1 MGHDLTATHTQL
13 SPIPL
18 HASRG
23 LTLVRGEGSYLW
35 DDQGRRYLDLMT
47 NYGVNLLGHA
57 HPLVTDAIKLQASQ
71 LTNAHQSFDT
81 PARQDFLV
89 ALGALLPPPLS
100 RISFGNSGA
109 EAIEAALKFAR
120 VATGRIGII
129 ATHRAYHGRTFG
141 ALSATADAKYRDPF
155 QPMLEGVR
163 HIPFDDL
170 DALDKVLD
178 DSVAAVIVEPI
189 QGEGGVRVPA
199 DGYLRGIRDRCDARG
214 ILLICDEIQTGFR
227 TGSPFAFTREDIVP
241 DILCLSKSIANGLP
255 IGVTVTT
262 EAVSERVPKGSHGS
276 TFAGNPLVC
285 AAGAVTLRVLADET
299 LHARAAQSGTR
310 FQERIRDLGLPQIRE
325 VRGRG
330 VMQEFIQQ
338 GLPAGSRPPA
348 PGAVEFTAVC
358 DVYEVNLDLGIE
370 MAGGTA
376 KGYRDYRQLLAR
388 KDIDA
393 VLLATPEHWH
403 HRQLIDSVAA
413 GKDNAQA
420 VSRLADPLQRLAGL
434 VCPDLAEAPE
444 TIDLRR
450 LEDGKHLR
458 PAALDQL

>member
-35 DDQGRRYLDLMT
+35 DTRGRRYLDLMT
-47 NYGVNLLGHA
+47 NYGVNLLGHT
-57 HPLVTDAIKLQASQ
+57 HPQVTAAITAQAAM

-81 PARQDFLV
+81 PARQDFLE

-155 QPMLEGVR
+155 APMLEGVR

-170 DALDKVLD
+170 DALDRVLD

-189 QGEGGVRVPA
+189 QGEGGIRVPTE
-199 DGYLRGIRDRCDARG
+199 GYLRGIRERCDARG

-227 TGSPFAFTREDIVP
+227 TGAPFAFMREDIVP

-262 EAVSERVPKGSHGS
+262 EAISDRVPKGSHGS

-285 AAGAVTLRVLADET
+285 AAGAATLRVLADET
-299 LHARAAQSGTR
+299 LHARAAQAGAR
-310 FQERIRDLGLPQIRE
+310 FQQRVRDLRLPQVRE

-330 VMQEFIQQ
+330 VMQAVELKKPATPVIKAMQEH
-338 GLPAGSRPPA
+338 GVLVLPAGGNVVRFLPS
-348 PGAVEFTAVC
+348 
-358 DVYEVNLDLGIE
+358 I
-370 MAGGTA
+370 
-376 KGYRDYRQLLAR
+376 
-388 KDIDA
+388 
-393 VLLATPEHWH
+393 
-403 HRQLIDSVAA
+403 LIQD
-413 GKDNAQA
+413 
-420 VSRLADPLQRLAGL
+420 
-434 VCPDLAEAPE
+434 
-444 TIDLRR
+444 
-450 LEDGKHLR
+450 
-458 PAALDQL
+458 DQLEEGIHALSEAVRLTG

>member
-35 DDQGRRYLDLMT
+35 DDKDRRYLDLMT

-57 HPLVTDAIKLQASQ
+57 HPLVTDAIRVQASK

-81 PARQDFLV
+81 PARRDFLE
-89 ALGALLPPPLS
+89 ALGVLLPPPLS

-120 VATGRIGII
+120 VATGRIGVI

-155 QPMLEGVR
+155 APMLEGAR

-170 DALDKVLD
+170 DALDRVLD

-199 DGYLRGIRDRCDARG
+199 DGYLKGIRERCDGRG

-227 TGSPFAFTREDIVP
+227 TGSQFAFSREDVVP

-285 AAGAVTLRVLADET
+285 AAGAATLRVLADET
-299 LHARAAQSGTR
+299 LHTHAASAGTR
-310 FQERIRDLGLPQIRE
+310 FQKRVRDLRLPQIRE

-330 VMQEFIQQ
+330 LMQAIELKKPATSVIKAMQER
-338 GLPAGSRPPA
+338 GVLVLPG
-348 PGAVEFTAVC
+348 
-358 DVYEVNLDLGIE
+358 
-370 MAGGTA
+370 GGTVI
-376 KGYRDYRQLLAR
+376 RFLPSILIQDDQL
-388 KDIDA
+388 DEGI
-393 VLLATPEHWH
+393 
-403 HRQLIDSVAA
+403 AA
-413 GKDNAQA
+413 
-420 VSRLADPLQRLAGL
+420 
-434 VCPDLAEAPE
+434 LAEA
-444 TIDLRR
+444 LRQT
-450 LEDGKHLR
+450 G
-458 PAALDQL
+458 

>member
-35 DDQGRRYLDLMT
+35 DDKDRRYLDLMT

-57 HPLVTDAIKLQASQ
+57 HALVTDAIKLQASQ

-81 PARQDFLV
+81 PARQDFLD

-100 RISFGNSGA
+100 KISFGNSGA
-109 EAIEAALKFAR
+109 EAVEAAIKYAR
-120 VATGRIGII
+120 VATGRIGIV
-129 ATHRAYHGRTFG
+129 AMHRAYHGRTFG

-155 QPMLEGVR
+155 APMLEGVR
-163 HIPFDDL
+163 HVPFDDL
-170 DALDKVLD
+170 EALNKVLD

-189 QGEGGVRVPA
+189 QGEGGIRVPA
-199 DGYLRGIRDRCDARG
+199 DGYLRGIRERCDARG

-255 IGVTVTT
+255 IGVTITT
-262 EAVSERVPKGSHGS
+262 ERVSDRVPKGSHGS

-285 AAGAVTLRVLADET
+285 AAGAATLRVLADDA
-299 LHARAAQSGTR
+299 LHARATQTGTR
-310 FQERIRDLGLPQIRE
+310 FQERVRELGLPQVRE

-330 VMQEFIQQ
+330 MMQAVELKKPVTAVIKAMQEH
-338 GLPAGSRPPA
+338 GVLVLPAGGTVIRFLPSILIQDA
-348 PGAVEFTAVC
+348 QLDEGI
-358 DVYEVNLDLGIE
+358 DV
-370 MAGGTA
+370 
-376 KGYRDYRQLLAR
+376 
-388 KDIDA
+388 
-393 VLLATPEHWH
+393 
-403 HRQLIDSVAA
+403 
-413 GKDNAQA
+413 
-420 VSRLADPLQRLAGL
+420 
-434 VCPDLAEAPE
+434 LAEAV
-444 TIDLRR
+444 RQA
-450 LEDGKHLR
+450 G
-458 PAALDQL
+458 

>member
-35 DDQGRRYLDLMT
+35 DTRGRRYLDLMT
-47 NYGVNLLGHA
+47 NYGVNLLGHT
-57 HPLVTDAIKLQASQ
+57 HPQVTAAITAQAAM

-81 PARQDFLV
+81 PARQDFLE

-155 QPMLEGVR
+155 APMLEGVR

-170 DALDKVLD
+170 DSLDRVLD

-189 QGEGGVRVPA
+189 QGEGGIRVPTE
-199 DGYLRGIRDRCDARG
+199 GYLRGIRERCDARG

-227 TGSPFAFTREDIVP
+227 TGAPFAFMREDIVP

-262 EAVSERVPKGSHGS
+262 EAISDRVPKGSHGS

-285 AAGAVTLRVLADET
+285 AAGAATLRVLADET
-299 LHARAAQSGTR
+299 LHARAAQAGAR
-310 FQERIRDLGLPQIRE
+310 FQQRVRDLRLPQVRE

-330 VMQEFIQQ
+330 VMQAVELKKPATPVIKAMQEH
-338 GLPAGSRPPA
+338 GVLVLPAG
-348 PGAVEFTAVC
+348 
-358 DVYEVNLDLGIE
+358 
-370 MAGGTA
+370 GTVV
-376 KGYRDYRQLLAR
+376 RFLPS
-388 KDIDA
+388 I
-393 VLLATPEHWH
+393 
-403 HRQLIDSVAA
+403 LIQD
-413 GKDNAQA
+413 
-420 VSRLADPLQRLAGL
+420 
-434 VCPDLAEAPE
+434 
-444 TIDLRR
+444 
-450 LEDGKHLR
+450 
-458 PAALDQL
+458 DQLEEGIHALSEAVRLTG

>member
-1 MGHDLTATHTQL
+1 M
-13 SPIPL
+13 
-18 HASRG
+18 HAGRG

-35 DDQGRRYLDLMT
+35 DDNDRRYLDLMT

-57 HPLVTDAIKLQASQ
+57 HAQVTDAIKRQGSL

-81 PARQDFLV
+81 PARQDFLD

-155 QPMLEGVR
+155 APMLEGVR

-170 DALDKVLD
+170 GALDKVLD

-199 DGYLRGIRDRCDARG
+199 DGYLKGIRERCDARA

-255 IGVTVTT
+255 LGVTVTT
-262 EAVSERVPKGSHGS
+262 EAVSDRVPKGSHGS

-285 AAGAVTLRVLADET
+285 AAGAATLRVLADET
-299 LHARAAQSGTR
+299 LHARAAQAGAR
-310 FQERIRDLGLPQIRE
+310 FQERLRDLQLPQIRE

-330 VMQEFIQQ
+330 LMQAIELKKPATSVIKAMQEN
-338 GLPAGSRPPA
+338 GVLVLPAGGTVIRFLPSILIEDDQLDE
-348 PGAVEFTAVC
+348 GI
-358 DVYEVNLDLGIE
+358 DVLARAL
-370 MAGGTA
+370 
-376 KGYRDYRQLLAR
+376 RQL
-388 KDIDA
+388 
-393 VLLATPEHWH
+393 
-403 HRQLIDSVAA
+403 
-413 GKDNAQA
+413 G
-420 VSRLADPLQRLAGL
+420 
-434 VCPDLAEAPE
+434 
-444 TIDLRR
+444 
-450 LEDGKHLR
+450 
-458 PAALDQL
+458 

>member
-1 MGHDLTATHTQL
+1 
-13 SPIPL
+13 
-18 HASRG
+18 
-23 LTLVRGEGSYLW
+23 
-35 DDQGRRYLDLMT
+35 MT

-57 HPLVTDAIKLQASQ
+57 HAAVTDAIKLQASQ

-81 PARQDFLV
+81 PARQDFLET
-89 ALGALLPPPLS
+89 LGALLPPPLS

-120 VATGRIGII
+120 VATGRIGIV

-155 QPMLEGVR
+155 APMLEGVR

-170 DALDKVLD
+170 EALDKVLD

-199 DGYLRGIRDRCDARG
+199 DGYLRGIRERCDARG

-255 IGVTVTT
+255 LGVTITT
-262 EAVSERVPKGSHGS
+262 EAVSDRVPKGSHGS

-285 AAGAVTLRVLADET
+285 AAGTATLRVLADET
-299 LHARAAQSGTR
+299 LHARAAETGIR
-310 FQERIRDLGLPQIRE
+310 FQQRVRGLRLPQIRE

-330 VMQEFIQQ
+330 VMQAVELKKPATPVIKAMQEA
-338 GLPAGSRPPA
+338 GVLVLPAGGTVIRFLPSILI
-348 PGAVEFTAVC
+348 
-358 DVYEVNLDLGIE
+358 LDDQLDEGI
-370 MAGGTA
+370 
-376 KGYRDYRQLLAR
+376 
-388 KDIDA
+388 
-393 VLLATPEHWH
+393 
-403 HRQLIDSVAA
+403 AA
-413 GKDNAQA
+413 
-420 VSRLADPLQRLAGL
+420 
-434 VCPDLAEAPE
+434 LAEA
-444 TIDLRR
+444 LRSA
-450 LEDGKHLR
+450 G
-458 PAALDQL
+458 

>member
-1 MGHDLTATHTQL
+1 VGHDLTATHTQL

-35 DDQGRRYLDLMT
+35 DDKDRRYLDLMT

-57 HPLVTDAIKLQASQ
+57 HPLVTDAIKVQASK

-81 PARQDFLV
+81 PARQDFLE
-89 ALGALLPPPLS
+89 ALGVLLPPPLS

-120 VATGRIGII
+120 VATARIGVI

-155 QPMLEGVR
+155 APMLEGVR

-170 DALDKVLD
+170 DALDRVLD

-199 DGYLRGIRDRCDARG
+199 DGYLKGIRERCDGRG

-227 TGSPFAFTREDIVP
+227 TGSQFAFSREDVVP

-285 AAGAVTLRVLADET
+285 AAGAATLRVLADET
-299 LHARAAQSGTR
+299 LHTHAASAGTR
-310 FQERIRDLGLPQIRE
+310 FQKRVRDLRLPQIRE

-330 VMQEFIQQ
+330 LMQAIELKKPATSVIKAMQER
-338 GLPAGSRPPA
+338 GVLVLPG
-348 PGAVEFTAVC
+348 
-358 DVYEVNLDLGIE
+358 
-370 MAGGTA
+370 GGTVI
-376 KGYRDYRQLLAR
+376 RFLPSILIQDDQL
-388 KDIDA
+388 DEGI
-393 VLLATPEHWH
+393 
-403 HRQLIDSVAA
+403 AA
-413 GKDNAQA
+413 
-420 VSRLADPLQRLAGL
+420 
-434 VCPDLAEAPE
+434 LAEA
-444 TIDLRR
+444 LRQT
-450 LEDGKHLR
+450 G
-458 PAALDQL
+458 

>member
-23 LTLVRGEGSYLW
+23 ISLVRGEGSYLW
-35 DDQGRRYLDLMT
+35 DDKERRYLDLMT

-57 HPLVTDAIKLQASQ
+57 HAAVSDAITRQASL

-81 PARQDFLV
+81 PTRQDFLE
-89 ALGALLPPPLS
+89 ALGALLPPPLT
-100 RISFGNSGA
+100 RISFGNSGD

-141 ALSATADAKYRDPF
+141 ALSATSDAKYRDPF
-155 QPMLEGVR
+155 APMLEGVR

-189 QGEGGVRVPA
+189 QGEGGIRVPA
-199 DGYLRGIRDRCDARG
+199 DGYLKGIRERCDARG
-214 ILLICDEIQTGFR
+214 ILLICDEIQTGVR
-227 TGSPFAFTREDIVP
+227 TGSPFAFNREDIVP
-241 DILCLSKSIANGLP
+241 DIVCLSKSIANGLP

-285 AAGAVTLRVLADET
+285 AAGTATLKVLADET
-299 LHARAAQSGTR
+299 LHTRAASAGTR
-310 FQERIRDLGLPQIRE
+310 FQKRVRDLRLPQIRE

-330 VMQEFIQQ
+330 VMLAVELKKPSTPVIKAMQEQ
-338 GLPAGSRPPA
+338 GVLVLPAG
-348 PGAVEFTAVC
+348 
-358 DVYEVNLDLGIE
+358 
-370 MAGGTA
+370 GTVIQFLPSILIQ
-376 KGYRDYRQLLAR
+376 DDQLHEG
-388 KDIDA
+388 IDA
-393 VLLATPEHWH
+393 LAAAV
-403 HRQLIDSVAA
+403 RQA
-413 GKDNAQA
+413 G
-420 VSRLADPLQRLAGL
+420 
-434 VCPDLAEAPE
+434 
-444 TIDLRR
+444 
-450 LEDGKHLR
+450 
-458 PAALDQL
+458 

>member
-1 MGHDLTATHTQL
+1 MGHDLTTTHTQL

-18 HASRG
+18 HAGRG
-23 LTLVRGEGSYLW
+23 LNLVRGEGSYLW
-35 DDQGRRYLDLMT
+35 DDKGRRYLDLMT
-47 NYGVNLLGHA
+47 NYGVNLLGHT
-57 HPLVTDAIKLQASQ
+57 HPLVTDAIKLQASR

-81 PARQDFLV
+81 PARQDFLA
-89 ALGALLPPPLS
+89 ALGSLLPPPLS

-120 VATGRIGII
+120 VATGRMGVI
-129 ATHRAYHGRTFG
+129 APPRAYPGRTFG

-155 QPMLEGVR
+155 APMLEGVR
-163 HIPFDDL
+163 HVPF
-170 DALDKVLD
+170 DALDAVDRVLD

-199 DGYLRGIRDRCDARG
+199 DGYLRGIRERCDARG

-285 AAGAVTLRVLADET
+285 AAGAATLRVLGDGE
-299 LHARAAQSGTR
+299 LHARAAQAGAR
-310 FQERIRDLGLPQIRE
+310 FQQKIRDLRLPQIRE

-330 VMQEFIQQ
+330 LMLAVELKKPATPVIKAMQER
-338 GLPAGSRPPA
+338 GVLVLPG
-348 PGAVEFTAVC
+348 
-358 DVYEVNLDLGIE
+358 
-370 MAGGTA
+370 GGTVI
-376 KGYRDYRQLLAR
+376 RFLPSILIQDDQL
-388 KDIDA
+388 DEGIA
-393 VLLATPEHWH
+393 VLGEAL
-403 HRQLIDSVAA
+403 RKA
-413 GKDNAQA
+413 G
-420 VSRLADPLQRLAGL
+420 
-434 VCPDLAEAPE
+434 
-444 TIDLRR
+444 
-450 LEDGKHLR
+450 
-458 PAALDQL
+458 

>member
-35 DDQGRRYLDLMT
+35 DDKDRRYLDLMT

-57 HPLVTDAIKLQASQ
+57 HALVTDAITLQATQ

-81 PARQDFLV
+81 PARQDFLQ

-109 EAIEAALKFAR
+109 EAVEAALKYAR
-120 VATGRIGII
+120 VATGRIGIV

-155 QPMLEGVR
+155 APMLEGVR

-170 DALDKVLD
+170 DALDTVLD

-189 QGEGGVRVPA
+189 QGEGGIRVPA
-199 DGYLRGIRDRCDARG
+199 DGYLRGIRERCDARG

-255 IGVTVTT
+255 IGVTITT
-262 EAVSERVPKGSHGS
+262 EAVSDRVPKGSHGS

-285 AAGAVTLRVLADET
+285 AAGAATLRVLADGA
-299 LHARAAQSGTR
+299 LHARAAQTGTR
-310 FQERIRDLGLPQIRE
+310 FQERVRDLRLPQIRE

-330 VMQEFIQQ
+330 MMQAVELKKPVTPVIKAMQEN
-338 GLPAGSRPPA
+338 GVLVLPAGGTVIRFLPSILIQD
-348 PGAVEFTAVC
+348 EQ
-358 DVYEVNLDLGIE
+358 LDEG
-370 MAGGTA
+370 
-376 KGYRDYRQLLAR
+376 
-388 KDIDA
+388 IDA
-393 VLLATPEHWH
+393 M
-403 HRQLIDSVAA
+403 
-413 GKDNAQA
+413 AQA
-420 VSRLADPLQRLAGL
+420 IRQAS
-434 VCPDLAEAPE
+434 
-444 TIDLRR
+444 
-450 LEDGKHLR
+450 
-458 PAALDQL
+458 

>member
-81 PARQDFLV
+81 PARQDFLE

-189 QGEGGVRVPA
+189 QGEGGIRVPA

-241 DILCLSKSIANGLP
+241 DILCFSKSIANGLP

-330 VMQEFIQQ
+330 VMQAVELKKPATPVIKAMQEA
-338 GLPAGSRPPA
+338 GVLVLPAGGTVIRFLPSILIQDA
-348 PGAVEFTAVC
+348 QI
-358 DVYEVNLDLGIE
+358 DQGI
-370 MAGGTA
+370 
-376 KGYRDYRQLLAR
+376 
-388 KDIDA
+388 
-393 VLLATPEHWH
+393 
-403 HRQLIDSVAA
+403 AA
-413 GKDNAQA
+413 
-420 VSRLADPLQRLAGL
+420 
-434 VCPDLAEAPE
+434 LAEA
-444 TIDLRR
+444 LR
-450 LEDGKHLR
+450 EAG
-458 PAALDQL
+458 

>member
-1 MGHDLTATHTQL
+1 LGHDLSATHTQL

-35 DDQGRRYLDLMT
+35 DDKDRRYLDLMT

-57 HPLVTDAIKLQASQ
+57 HAAVTDAIKLQASQ

-81 PARQDFLV
+81 PARQDFLET
-89 ALGALLPPPLS
+89 LGALLPPPLS

-155 QPMLEGVR
+155 APMLEGVR

-170 DALDKVLD
+170 EALDKVLD

-199 DGYLRGIRDRCDARG
+199 DGYLRGIRERCDARG

-255 IGVTVTT
+255 LGVTITT
-262 EAVSERVPKGSHGS
+262 EAVSDRVPKGSHGS

-285 AAGAVTLRVLADET
+285 AAGTATLRVLADET
-299 LHARAAQSGTR
+299 LHARAAETGIR
-310 FQERIRDLGLPQIRE
+310 FQQRVRGLRLPQIRE

-330 VMQEFIQQ
+330 VMQAVELKKPATPVIKAMQEA
-338 GLPAGSRPPA
+338 GVLVLPAGGTVIRFLPSILI
-348 PGAVEFTAVC
+348 
-358 DVYEVNLDLGIE
+358 LDDQLDEGI
-370 MAGGTA
+370 
-376 KGYRDYRQLLAR
+376 
-388 KDIDA
+388 
-393 VLLATPEHWH
+393 
-403 HRQLIDSVAA
+403 AA
-413 GKDNAQA
+413 
-420 VSRLADPLQRLAGL
+420 
-434 VCPDLAEAPE
+434 LAEA
-444 TIDLRR
+444 LRSA
-450 LEDGKHLR
+450 G
-458 PAALDQL
+458 

>member
-1 MGHDLTATHTQL
+1 MGHDLTTTHTQL

-18 HASRG
+18 HAGRG
-23 LTLVRGEGSYLW
+23 LRLVRAEGSYLW
-35 DDQGRRYLDLMT
+35 DDRDRRYLDLMT
-47 NYGVNLLGHA
+47 NYGVNLLGHS
-57 HPLVTDAIKLQASQ
+57 HPEVTAAITNQAGR

-81 PARQDFLV
+81 PARQDFLE

-109 EAIEAALKFAR
+109 EAIEAALKYAR

-155 QPMLEGVR
+155 APMLEGVR

-170 DALDKVLD
+170 DALDMVLD

-199 DGYLRGIRDRCDARG
+199 DGYLKGIRERCDGRG

-227 TGSPFAFTREDIVP
+227 TGAPFAFSREDIVP

-285 AAGAVTLRVLADET
+285 AAGVNTLKVLSDET
-299 LHARAAQSGTR
+299 RHARAAQMGTR
-310 FQERIRDLGLPQIRE
+310 FQERVRELRLPQIRE

-330 VMQEFIQQ
+330 LMQAVELKKPVTPVIKAMQEK
-338 GLPAGSRPPA
+338 GVLVLPAGGTVIRFLPSILIQ
-348 PGAVEFTAVC
+348 E
-358 DVYEVNLDLGIE
+358 DQLDEGI
-370 MAGGTA
+370 
-376 KGYRDYRQLLAR
+376 
-388 KDIDA
+388 
-393 VLLATPEHWH
+393 
-403 HRQLIDSVAA
+403 AA
-413 GKDNAQA
+413 
-420 VSRLADPLQRLAGL
+420 
-434 VCPDLAEAPE
+434 LAEAV
-444 TIDLRR
+444 R
-450 LEDGKHLR
+450 
-458 PAALDQL
+458 QSS

>member
-23 LTLVRGEGSYLW
+23 ISLVRGEGSYLW
-35 DDQGRRYLDLMT
+35 DDKDRRYLDLMT

-57 HPLVTDAIKLQASQ
+57 HAAVTDAIKLQASQ

-81 PARQDFLV
+81 PARQDFLD
-89 ALGALLPPPLS
+89 ALGALLPPPLT

-109 EAIEAALKFAR
+109 EAIEAGLKFAR

-129 ATHRAYHGRTFG
+129 AMHRAYHGRTFG
-141 ALSATADAKYRDPF
+141 ALSTTADAKYRDPF
-155 QPMLEGVR
+155 APMLEGVR

-189 QGEGGVRVPA
+189 QGEGGIRVPA
-199 DGYLRGIRDRCDARG
+199 DGYLRGIRERCDARG

-227 TGSPFAFTREDIVP
+227 TGSPFAFSREDIVP

-285 AAGAVTLRVLADET
+285 AAGAATLKVLSDET
-299 LHARAAQSGTR
+299 LHARAAQIGMH
-310 FQERIRDLGLPQIRE
+310 FQERVRDLRLPSIRE

-330 VMQEFIQQ
+330 VMQAVELKKPVTAVIKAMQEN
-338 GLPAGSRPPA
+338 GVLVLPAGGTIIRFLPSILIQ
-348 PGAVEFTAVC
+348 
-358 DVYEVNLDLGIE
+358 DDQLDEG
-370 MAGGTA
+370 
-376 KGYRDYRQLLAR
+376 
-388 KDIDA
+388 IDA
-393 VLLATPEHWH
+393 
-403 HRQLIDSVAA
+403 
-413 GKDNAQA
+413 
-420 VSRLADPLQRLAGL
+420 
-434 VCPDLAEAPE
+434 LAEA
-444 TIDLRR
+444 LRQA
-450 LEDGKHLR
+450 G
-458 PAALDQL
+458 